1 MTSEIFLESTRNRGG
16 GVAPSSACGRREATR
31 RRFVAFEAEGEE
43 VAESSVWESTGL
55 SWHVIHTKPRQ
66 EKALANSLSQM
77 KIAFFL
83 PLLRQT
89 RIYGHRRRRVEIPL
103 FSGYLFL
110 RGSVEATYAALDT
123 KRAVRAIRVV
133 DQDTFNHEMRQIDL
147 ALKGQGVLDPY
158 PFIKVGRRVRVKSG
172 PFCGL
177 EGLVDERK
185 RGDRIILIVQT
196 IGQATSLEID
206 ASLLEAID

>member
-1 MTSEIFLESTRNRGG
+1 LSD
-16 GVAPSSACGRREATR
+16 
-31 RRFVAFEAEGEE
+31 
-43 VAESSVWESTGL
+43 

-83 PLLRQT
+83 PLLCQT

-123 KRAVRAIRVV
+123 RRAVRAIRVV
-133 DQDTFNHEMRQIDL
+133 DQDTFDHEMKQIDL
-147 ALKGQGVLDPY
+147 ALRGQGVLDPY
-158 PFIKVGRRVRVKSG
+158 PFIEVGRRVRVKSG

-177 EGLVDERK
+177 EGLVDARK
-185 RGDRIILIVQT
+185 RDDRIILIVQT